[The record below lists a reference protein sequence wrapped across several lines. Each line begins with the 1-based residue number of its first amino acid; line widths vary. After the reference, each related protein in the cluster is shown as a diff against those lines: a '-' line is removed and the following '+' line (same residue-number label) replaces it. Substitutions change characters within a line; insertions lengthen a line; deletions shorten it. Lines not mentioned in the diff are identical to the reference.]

1 MANLLA
7 PLYKSEFTINNTKE
21 FVKYIQKQKFPD
33 GYMMVSFDVASLFTN
48 VPLEETNK
56 IIFKKIYL
64 NKKQLLTSQNKK

>member
-21 FVKYIQKQKFPD
+21 FVKYIQKQKFSD
-33 GYMMVSFDVASLFTN
+33 GYMMVSFDVESLFTN
-48 VPLEETNK
+48 VTLEEKNK
-56 IIFKKIYL
+56 IIFKKIYV